1 MKTNK
6 FINKFL
12 VSGLMLAGVSLTSCD
27 DFLTVLPSDRITEDD
42 FWKTETDLQGV
53 RAACYRQLAGNGC
66 TNKIFYW
73 GEVRSDNLTLFD
85 QTQDGIKHAQQAILM
100 PTENIFK
107 WNDFYT
113 GINYCNLVL
122 EQGEAMTQPGNE
134 VDPSF
139 RQSDWLPIKA
149 EITALRAL
157 YYFYLVRAYRDVPYV
172 TKAVRTDE
180 EARARVDGQTEGV
193 NIMGNLIADV
203 EAVLPYAANNFG
215 SSSENCGRFTRRG
228 VQALLADMYLW
239 RGCML
244 KRSSANPKPDVVVST
259 EGDTL
264 TATECNNLATE
275 CFKQSIKYCDDILA
289 WFQSEYDRKLAEN
302 EIQIGQDTDL
312 DYPYLYRMKS
322 LNNENVSD
330 DVYST
335 IWGKDNATEAI
346 FELKYDANKSV
357 TNTTLQSYCSSPS
370 GNSLNTASLVASSL
384 LAGSASASYDPD
396 RGFGKTDIRLLHTLR
411 YDPNSS
417 SLPQVHKNLISSL
430 SINDL
435 EDLTQGGKFEYIQ
448 QADQNFPIY
457 RLADIFLI
465 KAESIARS
473 VASTTKATD
482 NALVAEGFKLTNTL
496 FERSNPR
503 LKATGTEGAGQMVSD
518 RLKENYATNT
528 NSPKTAAEL
537 LTLVYNERQRE
548 FVAEGK
554 RWFDIVR
561 QCEATTETVTDV
573 LTNYITL
580 STSVRNR
587 LKQLYSLYNPIHMD
601 EYKINGEEYGGNLKQ
616 NPVWARYS
624 KN

>member
-53 RAACYRQLAGNGC
+53 RAACYRQLAANGC

-100 PTENIFK
+100 PTEDIFK

-180 EARARVDGQTEGV
+180 EARARVDGQTQGV

-244 KRSSANPKPDVVVST
+244 KRSSANPKPDVVVSA

-275 CFKQSIKYCDDILA
+275 CFKQSIKYCDDILE

-330 DVYST
+330 DVYAT
-335 IWGKDNATEAI
+335 IWGKDNDTEAI

-357 TNTTLQSYCSSPS
+357 TNKTLQSYCSSPS

>member
-42 FWKTETDLQGV
+42 FWKTQTDLQGV
-53 RAACYRQLAGNGC
+53 RAACYRQLAASGC

-100 PTENIFK
+100 PTEDIFK

-180 EARARVDGQTEGV
+180 EARARVDGQTQGV

-244 KRSSANPKPDVVVST
+244 KRSSANPKPDVVVSA

-264 TATECNNLATE
+264 TANECNNLATE

-335 IWGKDNATEAI
+335 IWGKDNDTEAI

-357 TNTTLQSYCSSPS
+357 TNKTLQSYCSSPS

-482 NALVAEGFKLTNTL
+482 NALVAEGFKLTNTI

-518 RLKENYATNT
+518 RLKDNYATNT

>member
-1 MKTNK
+1 M

-12 VSGLMLAGVSLTSCD
+12 VSGLLLAGVSLTSCD

-53 RAACYRQLAGNGC
+53 RAACYRQLATSGV
-66 TNKIFYW
+66 TNKIFFW
-73 GEVRSDNLTLFD
+73 GEVRSDNMTLFD
-85 QTQDGIKHAQQAILM
+85 QTQDGIKHAQQGILM
-100 PTENIFK
+100 PTEGTFK
-107 WNDFYT
+107 WNEFYT

-122 EQGEAMTQPGNE
+122 EQGETMTQPGNE

-149 EITALRAL
+149 EVTALRAL
-157 YYFYLVRAYRDVPYV
+157 YYFYLVRAFRDVPYV

-180 EARARVDGQTEGV
+180 EARARVDGQTQGV
-193 NIMGNLIADV
+193 NIMRHLIEDV

-244 KRSSANPKPDVVVST
+244 TTKESNPKGDVVVNAD
-259 EGDTL
+259 GDTL
-264 TATECNNLATE
+264 TAAQCNALATE
-275 CFKQSIKYCDDILA
+275 CFKKSIDYCDDILD

-302 EIQIGQDTDL
+302 LIQSSQDTNL
-312 DYPYLYRMKS
+312 DYPYLYRMKALS
-322 LNNENVSD
+322 NENVSD
-330 DVYST
+330 DVYATLWS
-335 IWGKDNATEAI
+335 KDNETEAI

-357 TNTTLQSYCSSPS
+357 SNNTLQNYCSSPS
-370 GNSLNTASLVASSL
+370 GNTLSTRSLVASSL
-384 LAGSASASYDPD
+384 LASSAASSYDPA
-396 RGFGKTDIRLLHTLR
+396 RGYGKTDIRLLETLR

-417 SLPQVHKNLISSL
+417 SLPQIHKNMMTGLTIK
-430 SINDL
+430 DL
-435 EDLTQGGKFEYIQ
+435 EDVTQGGKFEYTT
-448 QADQNFPIY
+448 QAEQNFPIY

-473 VASTTKATD
+473 VPSSTTAAA
-482 NALVAEGFKLTNTL
+482 NELVAEGFKLTNTL
-496 FERSNPR
+496 FARSNPR
-503 LKATGTEGAGQMVSD
+503 LKATGTDGAGQLVSD
-518 RLKENYATNT
+518 RLKPNYATNT
-528 NSPKTAAEL
+528 SSPKNASEL
-537 LTLVYNERQRE
+537 LNLVYNERQRE
-548 FVAEGK
+548 FVGEGK

-561 QCEATTETVTDV
+561 QCEATEETVSDV

-587 LKQLYSLYNPIHMD
+587 LKQLYSMYNPVNQD
-601 EYKINGEEYGGNLKQ
+601 EYKINGEEFGGNLKQ

>member
-180 EARARVDGQTEGV
+180 EARARVDGQTQGV

-215 SSSENCGRFTRRG
+215 STSENCGRFTRRG

-244 KRSSANPKPDVVVST
+244 KSSTANPKPDVVVSA

-275 CFKQSIKYCDDILA
+275 CFKQSIKYCDDILE

-302 EIQIGQDTDL
+302 EIQTGQDTNL

-346 FELKYDANKSV
+346 FELKYDASKSV

-435 EDLTQGGKFEYIQ
+435 EDLTQGGLFEYIQ

-482 NALVAEGFKLTNTL
+482 KALVAEGFKLTKTL
-496 FERSNPR
+496 F
-503 LKATGTEGAGQMVSD
+503 
-518 RLKENYATNT
+518 
-528 NSPKTAAEL
+528 
-537 LTLVYNERQRE
+537 
-548 FVAEGK
+548 
-554 RWFDIVR
+554 
-561 QCEATTETVTDV
+561 
-573 LTNYITL
+573 
-580 STSVRNR
+580 
-587 LKQLYSLYNPIHMD
+587 
-601 EYKINGEEYGGNLKQ
+601 
-616 NPVWARYS
+616 
-624 KN
+624 